1 MKPRAKKYE
10 QYANIFCI
18 RTCFSEVIKVYYT
31 PQTSHVQPFL
41 RDLINIL
48 QKEQLSTE
56 NKKNCPRSSSWK
68 HISYEQ
74 TNCGSDFKY
83 VSR

>member
-56 NKKNCPRSSSWK
+56 NKKKLPSIIVLETYKLW
-68 HISYEQ
+68 
-74 TNCGSDFKY
+74 TNELRFWFQICK
-83 VSR
+83 